1 MTMTKN
7 WTGKD
12 AGVRK
17 PMTGETQLSA
27 AEVAHGLRDGTFSGP
42 RGVYAVKTG
51 SVAKVLT
58 NPRKPKPP
66 RRGGRTTDL
75 PARILEVL
83 KDAGDQGVENAEL
96 VRLFGANRSV
106 INHHTKTLRLQG
118 KVHTYTTS
126 TGYEN
131 RHFHGDVSVEKAV
144 ATMEELAIKRA
155 AERKSRAYASK
166 NKWRREDRL
175 RKKAE
180 AGITDAEARA
190 AIRQELA
197 EARKLA
203 ADLSALEAKEAAQKA
218 KTKAGAAIKR
228 ETQAINRAA
237 DKYRGV
243 NAPSTVPMPQ
253 PRPKAAPIA
262 IPEHLIQRCPAMKLP
277 HERLEARGVIP
288 KTIGQY
294 DEKHIS
300 PWVKAM
306 GVAA

>member
-1 MTMTKN
+1 
-7 WTGKD
+7 
-12 AGVRK
+12 
-17 PMTGETQLSA
+17 
-27 AEVAHGLRDGTFSGP
+27 
-42 RGVYAVKTG
+42 
-51 SVAKVLT
+51 
-58 NPRKPKPP
+58 
-66 RRGGRTTDL
+66 L

-118 KVHTYTTS
+118 RVHTYTTA

-155 AERKSRAYASK
+155 AERKARAYASK

-180 AGITDAEARA
+180 ASITDAEARA
-190 AIRQELA
+190 AIRQERA
-197 EARKLA
+197 DARKLE
-203 ADLSALEAKEAAQKA
+203 ADLQALEAKEAAQKA

-243 NAPSTVPMPQ
+243 KAPSAVPMPQ
-253 PRPKAAPIA
+253 ARPKATPVE
-262 IPEHLIQRCPAMKLP
+262 IPRHLVKVERPMTLP
-277 HERLEARGVIP
+277 HERIQPTGSFGG
-288 KTIGQY
+288 IGHY
-294 DEKHIS
+294 DTA
-300 PWVKAM
+300 PGPLALAL